1 MNFPEMAATTSQP
14 YSEQFA
20 VFATTPDEPS
30 APQSWMASV
39 ADAKY
44 HWYDLVA
51 GFPETPDIRD
61 PIGRYQ
67 RRMQFELEALAE
79 KRHLFF
85 AVTRPRVRF
94 DTAGTV
100 QWGFFSLKL
109 TLPLLM
115 GTAETKESISIEL
128 KVPFAATL
136 KKPTVSLTPNFVT
149 LNWGGLVEAFSIH
162 DILQNH
168 AHTLKVPSKVVYVG
182 QTRDAEARL
191 SKGRLPA
198 LQKLHAQSLGELDM
212 LLLVQQVDVQVTC
225 ADGDPADAA
234 HNAHPVAVDALQGQR
249 MDVVEAAL
257 IRYFEGSAASR
268 LRSQEERALR
278 STRLQDA
285 HINSNLVNL
294 TIDLQLDQASHYR
307 YLGSEH
313 VAAAKRHLLS
323 CYIADGAAM
332 VAPLPLPLPAKG
344 AKN

>member
-20 VFATTPDEPS
+20 VLAATLDEPG

-94 DTAGTV
+94 DVGGAI

-115 GTAETKESISIEL
+115 GLAETKETISIEL

-136 KKPTVSLTPNFVT
+136 KKPAVTLTPNFIT

-162 DILQNH
+162 DILQTY

-198 LQKLHAQSLGELDM
+198 LQKLHAQAAGELDM
-212 LLLVQQVDVQVTC
+212 LLLVQQMDVQVTC
-225 ADGDPADAA
+225 ADGDPADAP
-234 HNAHPVAVDALQGQR
+234 HNAHPVAADALQGER
-249 MDVVEAAL
+249 MDVIEAAL

-268 LRSQEERALR
+268 VRSQEERTLR
-278 STRLQDA
+278 AARLQDA
-285 HINSNLVNL
+285 QANSSLAQL

-332 VAPLPLPLPAKG
+332 VAPLPLPVPAKG